1 MAKYAR
7 NNNNGY
13 TFYHGDVCEA
23 LKEDI
28 LKLGVEIRLNY
39 ARAKTEKVKF
49 KEIRRKYKFGRI
61 STDEFR
67 KTVKAIRL
75 ERNRLAIELQK
86 VIIQR
91 GLLMDKYHKAYGIV
105 SALRAKA

>member
-23 LKEDI
+23 LKEEI
-28 LKLGVEIRLNY
+28 LKLGAEIRLNY

-49 KEIRRKYKFGRI
+49 KEARRKYKFGRI

-67 KTVKAIRL
+67 KTVKAIKL

-86 VIIQR
+86 MIIKR
-91 GLLMDKYHKAYGIV
+91 GMLMDQYHGAYQIA
-105 SALRAKA
+105 SALRG